1 MLMKRRDGSAA
12 PDDITLPAKRES
24 IQELVE
30 FLAHQAWEGG
40 FNDTKIEALRQGTI
54 EVIENILR
62 FSCADGEGEITITCE
77 FVDAPALLVNII
89 DTGKRFN
96 MLLAGSPFP
105 ESADFVEDGPPPSL
119 KAIKK
124 AVRNIEYRRD
134 AKQSRNIL
142 ALVIPSE

>member
-1 MLMKRRDGSAA
+1 MLLKRRDGSES
-12 PDDITLPAKRES
+12 PDEITRPATRES
-24 IQELVE
+24 IPELVD

-40 FNDTKIEALRQGTI
+40 FDDAKIAALRAGAT

-62 FSCADGEGEITITCE
+62 FSCADGKGEITITSE
-77 FVDAPALLVNII
+77 FNDAPALLVDII

-142 ALVIPSE
+142 ALVIPKE